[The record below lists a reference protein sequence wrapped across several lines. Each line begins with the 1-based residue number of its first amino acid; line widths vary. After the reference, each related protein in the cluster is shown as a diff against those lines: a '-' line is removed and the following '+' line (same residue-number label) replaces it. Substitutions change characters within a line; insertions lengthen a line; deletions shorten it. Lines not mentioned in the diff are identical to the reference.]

1 MPSPSLPEGGVD
13 IVKTVLIADDD
24 ENVRAVLG
32 NVLEQEGYRTVFAVN
47 GQEAVE
53 KVREESPDLL
63 ILDIR
68 MPGMHGIEA
77 LEAVRRENKTLPIIM
92 CSGLEKLKEDFAV
105 VSSDISAFLTKPV
118 DIEEL
123 KAKVK
128 EILGEG

>member
-1 MPSPSLPEGGVD
+1 MPLPSLPEGGVE
-13 IVKTVLIADDD
+13 IMKTVLIADDD
-24 ENVRAVLG
+24 ENIRAILEEVLKR
-32 NVLEQEGYRTVFAVN
+32 EGYRTVFAVN

-123 KAKVK
+123 KVKVK
-128 EILGEG
+128 EILGE

>member
-1 MPSPSLPEGGVD
+1 MPSPSLLEGGVE

-24 ENVRAVLG
+24 ENIRAILEEVLKR
-32 NVLEQEGYRTVFAVN
+32 EGYRTVFAVN

-92 CSGLEKLKEDFAV
+92 CSGLEKFKEDFAV
-105 VSSDISAFLTKPV
+105 VSFNVSAFLTKPV
-118 DIEEL
+118 DIKEL

-128 EILGEG
+128 EILGE

>member
-47 GQEAVE
+47 GHEAVE
-53 KVREESPDLL
+53 KVGEESPDLL

-68 MPGMHGIEA
+68 MPGMHGIEV

-92 CSGLEKLKEDFAV
+92 CSGLEKLKEDFTV
-105 VSSDISAFLTKPV
+105 VSSGISAFLTKPV